1 MNYVDAIEEGK
12 IVRVSE
18 EYAKQEGLFI
28 LKKVEQSPISPQ
40 ATTPSWKRK
49 EKDESRMLFDDFR
62 KPLRAKDQLAAEL
75 IDNFHWTLL
84 EKRKS
89 KNMTRKQLAGAL
101 GVSEL
106 DIKSVENGILPTRD
120 LVLINKLEKYYEI
133 NLRKSGINYQESY
146 RKKTTPSEK
155 KYNPPTNNQT
165 SSSVNSSSNNKPR
178 DPKQSPSDDSTTGSD
193 IEIF

>member
-62 KPLRAKDQLAAEL
+62 K
-75 IDNFHWTLL
+75 
-84 EKRKS
+84 
-89 KNMTRKQLAGAL
+89 QLAGAL

-106 DIKSVENGILPTRD
+106 DKKSVENGILPTRD

-193 IEIF
+193 I